1 MSTIELYKDK
11 INSMSNFIEQAK
23 TAVSDYCTDLSAL
36 KSKILGIN
44 SSVCDS
50 IVSKISSS
58 SQTQEQQ
65 IAGLE
70 ATQREVNDF
79 IDLTIKRD
87 NSASSAVAKAKDEF
101 YKKYEYLKPECE
113 KSDWEKF
120 CDKLEDVG
128 EWCKE
133 HWKEIVLAIE
143 IIVAVV
149 CLFVP
154 GLQGIGTG
162 ILIGALKGAITG
174 GLIGGITSALS
185 GGSFLEGFAQGALD
199 GAIMGGA
206 LGGVGG
212 IAGKFITCG
221 SKLGNAIQTTAK
233 VSGTI
238 SDGMDGFDMLSMG
251 LGMIDPNNPI
261 TELNSKLHQSDLYNG
276 FQMGVS
282 MVSSFSG
289 AASQNMACFIAGT
302 MVLTTAGL
310 VAIEKIKAGDIV
322 ISTNPDTLETAGKT
336 VLETYVRQV
345 NKLVHL
351 TINGEEIV
359 TTDNHPFYVQG
370 RGFIEAGKLLVGDKL
385 ISVNGE
391 DLVIEKFFIEETAEP
406 VDVYNFQVEDYH
418 TYFVGDCKV
427 WVHNKNCTPQNRQ
440 DIKNHLE
447 GRKSTDGAKPDGR
460 INGCHEESCFL
471 SELDNAGGD
480 LTDNIQ
486 NVSGMDGVTY
496 VEYTAN
502 TRTGKATKTIY
513 DSNVISTD
521 DFIDRGLEAYA
532 NVPESVNAGP
542 ATAFDNSGKE
552 WNFYIRDNKLITMYP
567 SV

>member
-1 MSTIELYKDK
+1 MATIELYKDK
-11 INSMSNFIEQAK
+11 INSMSNYIEQAK
-23 TAVSDYCTDLSAL
+23 SAVNDFCVDLSAL

-44 SSVCDS
+44 SNVCDS
-50 IVSKISSS
+50 AVSKISTS

-70 ATQREVNDF
+70 ATQKEVNAF

-87 NSASSAVAKAKDEF
+87 NSASSAISKAKDDF
-101 YKKYEYLKPECE
+101 YKQYDYLKPECE

-120 CDKLEDVG
+120 CDKLEDVA

-133 HWKEIVLAIE
+133 HWKEIVLVIE
-143 IIVAVV
+143 IIVAVA

-174 GLIGGITSALS
+174 GLIGGITNALS

-221 SKLGNAIQTTAK
+221 SKLGKAIKTTAK

-251 LGMIDPNNPI
+251 LGMIDPDNPI
-261 TELNSKLHQSDLYNG
+261 TELNNKLHQSDVYNS
-276 FQMGVS
+276 FQMSVS
-282 MVSSFSG
+282 MISSFTG
-289 AASQNMACFIAGT
+289 AASQNMACFVAGT
-302 MVLTTAGL
+302 MILTAAGL
-310 VAIEKIKAGDIV
+310 VAIENIKAGDVV
-322 ISTNPDTLETAGKT
+322 ISTNPDTVETAEKT

-345 NKLVHL
+345 DKLVYL

-370 RGFIEAGKLLVGDKL
+370 RGFIDAGNLLVGDKL

-391 DLVIEKFFIEETAEP
+391 DLLIEDYRIELTEEP
-406 VDVYNFQVEDYH
+406 VSVYNFQVEDYH
-418 TYFVGDCKV
+418 TYFVGECCV
-427 WVHNKNCTPQNRQ
+427 WVHNAECKPRTPKKDVLDKVDNPDGSTTYTKSVNGKNVSVKYSKDGYADFSPYAHPDHSKPVKINMIG
-440 DIKNHLE
+440 DDYYDFKAANEAIGLK
-447 GRKSTDGAKPDGR
+447 GAKAPKGYTWHHMEDGQHMLLVR
-460 INGCHEESCFL
+460 SDVHNNFPHTGGASITRNNG
-471 SELDNAGGD
+471 A
-480 LTDNIQ
+480 
-486 NVSGMDGVTY
+486 
-496 VEYTAN
+496 
-502 TRTGKATKTIY
+502 
-513 DSNVISTD
+513 
-521 DFIDRGLEAYA
+521 
-532 NVPESVNAGP
+532 
-542 ATAFDNSGKE
+542 
-552 WNFYIRDNKLITMYP
+552 
-567 SV
+567 